1 MKKETRNSKNAKC
14 ATLIKMVNL
23 LFRTYLYL
31 EKLLE
36 VIQTYA
42 KNNGLQN
49 DPMYRTKNVYN
60 CYLKV
65 NIFKIKHQNIMK
77 KLIFSTLG
85 TLFIAGLLSWHWSPS
100 QYPSIKKAEVI
111 ECLTTETLQAYQ
123 LEAST
128 PQFASLHPT
137 PLVIHPEN
145 LLGKMMSFEAAD
157 GKQANAYFIAAKKK
171 SNKYLIVIQEWWG
184 LNDNVKME
192 SDKYFSDL
200 VDVNVIAVDMYDGK
214 VAATPDSA
222 MKLMQGANMERMT
235 AIIQGAI
242 KYAGSKAAIY
252 SVGWCFGGMWS
263 LQTAILAGPQA
274 KGTIMYYGRPE
285 SNMDK
290 LKSIQCDIIGFFG
303 NLDRSPSPT
312 MVNDFEKNMKEAGK
326 NLSVNRYEAGHG
338 FANPSNPSFN
348 AEAKAD
354 AYTKAIAFL
363 KAH

>member
-1 MKKETRNSKNAKC
+1 MKKAIYVLFSVLLTAS
-14 ATLIKMVNL
+14 LISWNW
-23 LFRTYLYL
+23 
-31 EKLLE
+31 
-36 VIQTYA
+36 
-42 KNNGLQN
+42 
-49 DPMYRTKNVYN
+49 TKTQHPTVE
-60 CYLKV
+60 
-65 NIFKIKHQNIMK
+65 
-77 KLIFSTLG
+77 
-85 TLFIAGLLSWHWSPS
+85 
-100 QYPSIKKAEVI
+100 KAEVI
-111 ECLTTETLQAYQ
+111 ECLNMETQQAYK

-128 PQFASLHPT
+128 PAFAAMHPS
-137 PLVIHPEN
+137 PIVVNPEN
-145 LLGKMMSFEAAD
+145 LLGKMMSFDAAD

-192 SDKYFSDL
+192 SDKYYTDL
-200 VDVNVIAVDMYDGK
+200 GDVNVIAVDMYDGK

-222 MKLMQGANMERMT
+222 MKLMRGADMGRMT

-242 KYAGSKAAIY
+242 KYAGSKASIY

-274 KGTIMYYGRPE
+274 KGTVMYYGRPE
-285 SNMDK
+285 TNMDK

-303 NLDRSPSPT
+303 NLDQSPSPA

-338 FANPSNPSFN
+338 FANPSNPSYN
-348 AEAKAD
+348 AAAKEDSYA
-354 AYTKAIAFL
+354 KAIAFL

>member
-1 MKKETRNSKNAKC
+1 
-14 ATLIKMVNL
+14 
-23 LFRTYLYL
+23 
-31 EKLLE
+31 
-36 VIQTYA
+36 
-42 KNNGLQN
+42 
-49 DPMYRTKNVYN
+49 
-60 CYLKV
+60 
-65 NIFKIKHQNIMK
+65 MK
-77 KLIFSTLG
+77 KLIYA
-85 TLFIAGLLSWHWSPS
+85 TLFLFITVGLLSWQWTKNQHATLD
-100 QYPSIKKAEVI
+100 KKEVI
-111 ECLTTETLQAYQ
+111 ECLNMETQQAYQ

-128 PQFASLHPT
+128 PAFAAMHPN
-137 PLVIHPEN
+137 PLVVQPEN
-145 LLGKMMSFEAAD
+145 LLGKMIEFEAAD
-157 GKQANAYFIAAKKK
+157 GKQANAYFIPAKKK

-192 SDKYFSDL
+192 SDKYYTDL
-200 VDVNVIAVDMYDGK
+200 GNVNIIAVDMYDGK

-222 MKLMQGANMERMT
+222 MKLMRGANMERMT

-242 KYAGSKAAIY
+242 KYAGNKAAIY

-274 KGTIMYYGRPE
+274 KGTVMYYGRPE

-303 NLDRSPSPT
+303 NKDQSPSPA

-348 AEAKAD
+348 AAATED
-354 AYTKAIAFL
+354 AYAKAIAFF